1 MMKNAMNDD
10 NKVIELNK
18 AKPNF
23 DHKKKEKKL
32 RALNKAFEKFLPT
45 KSVTKKKKVRKKK
58 KR

>member
-1 MMKNAMNDD
+1 MNDD